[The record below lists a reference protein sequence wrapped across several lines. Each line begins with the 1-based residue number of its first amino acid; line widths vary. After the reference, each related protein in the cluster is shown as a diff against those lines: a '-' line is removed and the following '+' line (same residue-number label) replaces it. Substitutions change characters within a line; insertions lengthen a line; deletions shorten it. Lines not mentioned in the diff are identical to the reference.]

1 MSTYFRTDVL
11 YYKVDIFL
19 ISIIQGVAPKQNKN
33 SSVKK
38 LLLAGIVLDIPENYQ
53 TVKQILGNLDLE
65 GVEFMTQADMK
76 LLMILVGKA
85 GGKPTFGCPFCNS
98 CKGADGELYCLGDL
112 LQLYNDFFEAGGNRA
127 TQKDYENVVNPPLI
141 ATSPD
146 KLILGTLALPEL
158 HLLLGSVDK
167 LLLSIENCVF
177 ATGEEGLAFMDRFLK
192 KVLFFVV

>member
-1 MSTYFRTDVL
+1 MSTYFRTGVL

-76 LLMILVGKA
+76 LFMILVSKA
-85 GGKPTFGCPFCNS
+85 GSKPTFDRLFCNR
-98 CKGADGELYCLGDL
+98 CKGADWELYCLCDL
-112 LQLYNDFFEAGGNRA
+112 
-127 TQKDYENVVNPPLI
+127 
-141 ATSPD
+141 
-146 KLILGTLALPEL
+146 
-158 HLLLGSVDK
+158 
-167 LLLSIENCVF
+167 
-177 ATGEEGLAFMDRFLK
+177 
-192 KVLFFVV
+192 